1 MPIKTRIRSVATKHR
16 MVQEANKDDDDSDS
30 TSPIK
35 KAKLKTVSND
45 VQKLIEQCME
55 HHPQSMVMNY
65 LWKMENQMQLNS
77 KKWKWHK
84 HHNKNR
90 CCRQPQQHNEKQ
102 ALCYLYHENTA
113 CFLIAFLW
121 LNMNWGKMFLPK
133 SNLSYGTH
141 FSNLQ
146 SSIPNQVM
154 QTLSLDCVSMIV
166 ILHSWYTRRLGKN

>member
-1 MPIKTRIRSVATKHR
+1 

-77 KKWKWHK
+77 KKWK
-84 HHNKNR
+84 
-90 CCRQPQQHNEKQ
+90 
-102 ALCYLYHENTA
+102 
-113 CFLIAFLW
+113 
-121 LNMNWGKMFLPK
+121 
-133 SNLSYGTH
+133 
-141 FSNLQ
+141 
-146 SSIPNQVM
+146 
-154 QTLSLDCVSMIV
+154 
-166 ILHSWYTRRLGKN
+166 